1 MEGESVKDEYQGK
14 RPRSATNLKLKMG
27 RPDANGRHQKKM
39 VLKGIKPDQKQ
50 EKTNMQEQNNEFAD
64 LRST

>member
-1 MEGESVKDEYQGK
+1 MEGESVKDEHQGK
-14 RPRSATNLKLKMG
+14 RPRSATNLKRWMG
-27 RPDANGRHQKKM
+27 RPDANGRHPKKS